1 MGEHELYE
9 VRKENKMS
17 EYIYLSLR
25 EKPEL
30 KDAAA
35 EWFHNKWGVPREAY
49 FECMTDYL
57 DGNTEN
63 GWYLCMQGDQIV
75 GGLGVIDND
84 FHDRKDL
91 SPNVCA
97 VYTEEDHR
105 KKGIAG
111 KLLNLVVSDMKENQE
126 KETMGIGQKQ
136 IKSTKNGTHLFLNIV
151 NN

>member
-1 MGEHELYE
+1 
-9 VRKENKMS
+9 MS

-35 EWFHNKWGVPREAY
+35 EWFHNKWGVPKEAY
-49 FECMTDYL
+49 LECMTDYL
-57 DGNTEN
+57 ENNTEN
-63 GWYLCMQGDQIV
+63 GWYLCMQEDQIV

-97 VYTEEDHR
+97 VYTEEDYR

-111 KLLNLVVSDMKENQE
+111 KLLNLVVSDMKE
-126 KETMGIGQKQ
+126 KGISPLYLVTDHTGFYERYGWEFFCMAQGDDEPEMTRLY
-136 IKSTKNGTHLFLNIV
+136 IHR
-151 NN
+151 